1 MYDVYGHY
9 FAINMLIMRDE
20 LSKSFFMLAAIDAEQ
35 MMMWEDGMMRWW
47 VTDRERQIECA
58 VCVNPS
64 HPNIINDNGGTHTH
78 TSTT

>member
-35 MMMWEDGMMRWW
+35 MMM
-47 VTDRERQIECA
+47 
-58 VCVNPS
+58 
-64 HPNIINDNGGTHTH
+64 
-78 TSTT
+78 